1 VSKPVTFESS
11 VERYSGSV
19 LGRDT
24 KSRVIVN
31 QTYVGQNGIGKE
43 FGNVWSSPIMNMT
56 RSDIEIVREEADKV
70 MALHMQSPPVFGKSD
85 FRALLGAL
93 QPRQRQQPNSLI
105 NQITTTLL
113 NMSKRLLTTRK

>member
-1 VSKPVTFESS
+1 MSKPVTFESS

-56 RSDIEIVREEADKV
+56 RSDVEIVREEADKV

-85 FRALLGAL
+85 FRSTIRSFATS
-93 QPRQRQQPNSLI
+93 PE
-105 NQITTTLL
+105 TTAQFIKQSD
-113 NMSKRLLTTRK
+113 NHNPA